1 MQNCSVTVPA
11 FLQFCTFKEILIFCL
26 ASWRHRSTSQWVI
39 LRGNQQRQVGTVP
52 PAFQYLL
59 AMFTKG
65 WSRRCSPWV
74 KGLLLIW
81 SPECH
86 GAKQDTN
93 DIKIA
98 GWSYA
103 WNKVVR
109 VILSQVLMKKK
120 TLGLTVWLFSPGFFA
135 THLIKTMCSSTIF
148 LTYLSTVIIFFSKLT
163 LSILTFYKCLILRNS
178 ISEIRVYI
186 LAIFTCNTC
195 YINSYTN
202 RKTVL
207 IPPKFILHTTS
218 VCLPHLEKQC
228 FLYHAHRW
236 FP

>member
-26 ASWRHRSTSQWVI
+26 VSWRYLSTSQWVI

-52 PAFQYLL
+52 PVLLTTVFPPAFQYLL

-65 WSRRCSPWV
+65 RSRRCSPWV

-81 SPECH
+81 SSECH
-86 GAKQDTN
+86 GAKQDTK

-103 WNKVVR
+103 WSKVVR

-135 THLIKTMCSSTIF
+135 THLIKTM
-148 LTYLSTVIIFFSKLT
+148 
-163 LSILTFYKCLILRNS
+163 
-178 ISEIRVYI
+178 
-186 LAIFTCNTC
+186 
-195 YINSYTN
+195 
-202 RKTVL
+202 
-207 IPPKFILHTTS
+207 
-218 VCLPHLEKQC
+218 
-228 FLYHAHRW
+228 
-236 FP
+236 